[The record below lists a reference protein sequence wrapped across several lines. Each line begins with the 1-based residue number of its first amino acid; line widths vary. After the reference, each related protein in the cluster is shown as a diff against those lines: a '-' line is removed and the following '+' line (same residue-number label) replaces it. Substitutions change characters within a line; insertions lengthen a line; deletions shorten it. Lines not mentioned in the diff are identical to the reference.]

1 MPELGCRP
9 TNKYLPPR
17 PRKTAPGATGAP
29 QRIDGDGG
37 GRRRRLPALD
47 RQSRCRA
54 EESRRCIPPFPSSS
68 SPPRQAPATA
78 CSRCSRSC
86 RRARLLPADPALGLV
101 GFALA
106 FALITA
112 GLLAS
117 TFHLGH
123 PERAWRAL
131 SQWRSSWLSAARAS
145 ARIATYVPAGIYA
158 VGWVFTDWRDTL
170 FTLAGM
176 VAAILAMQTVYC
188 TAMIYASLKTIRA
201 WSNGWVPVGY
211 FSLSIMTGALLLNAL
226 ATCFGYYHPAFFW
239 TASIAILVAAVVKM
253 RYWRFIDTTP
263 GPSTAETATGL
274 KGEIRL
280 LESPHTQE
288 NYLQKE
294 MGYRIAQ
301 KHSHKLRQLA
311 IAAGFVAPIL
321 VTTLA
326 HVSPPAS
333 AGGLT
338 VLAVLVAAIGV
349 LIERWLFFAEAKH
362 AVTLYYGATSA

>member
-1 MPELGCRP
+1 MHPAASVIFF
-9 TNKYLPPR
+9 T
-17 PRKTAPGATGAP
+17 TASGAGYGLLTLLAV
-29 QRIDGDGG
+29 
-37 GRRRRLPALD
+37 L
-47 RQSRCRA
+47 
-54 EESRRCIPPFPSSS
+54 
-68 SPPRQAPATA
+68 QAAG
-78 CSRCSRSC
+78 
-86 RRARLLPADPALGLV
+86 LLPADPVLGLV
-101 GFALA
+101 GFGIA

-112 GLLAS
+112 GLLSS

-131 SQWRSSWLSAARAS
+131 SQWRSSWLSREGLFA
-145 ARIATYVPAGIYA
+145 IATYAPAGLYA
-158 VGWVFTDWRDTL
+158 IGWIFIPGWRDTL
-170 FTLAGM
+170 FTLTGL
-176 VAAILAMQTVYC
+176 AAAVLAMQTVYC

-201 WSNGWVPVGY
+201 WSNGWVPAAY

-226 ATCFGYYHPAFFW
+226 ATAFGYFQPTFFW
-239 TASIAILVAAVVKM
+239 IAAVATVVAALVKM

-274 KGEIRL
+274 KGKIRL

-294 MGYRIAQ
+294 MGYQIAR
-301 KHSHKLRQLA
+301 KHSQKLRQLA
-311 IAAGFVAPIL
+311 IAAGFAAPVLLI
-321 VTTLA
+321 TLA
-326 HVSPPAS
+326 HISPAATAAPLA
-333 AGGLT
+333 